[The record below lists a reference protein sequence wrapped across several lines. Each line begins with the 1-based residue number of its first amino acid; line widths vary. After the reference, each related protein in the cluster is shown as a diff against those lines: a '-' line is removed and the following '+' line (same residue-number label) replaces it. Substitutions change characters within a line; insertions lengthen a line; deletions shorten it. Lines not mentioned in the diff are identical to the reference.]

1 MGFFS
6 RLSPLGFSRFNGAC
20 ISSRAKNDKTQ
31 QYSLAC
37 LILFLMHCIH
47 LHSLSNHF
55 LRV

>member
-47 LHSLSNHF
+47 LHS
-55 LRV
+55 